1 MITLQ
6 LGLDRRQTAMELVPV
21 QRNVIDREV

>member
-21 QRNVIDREV
+21 QRNVIDGEV